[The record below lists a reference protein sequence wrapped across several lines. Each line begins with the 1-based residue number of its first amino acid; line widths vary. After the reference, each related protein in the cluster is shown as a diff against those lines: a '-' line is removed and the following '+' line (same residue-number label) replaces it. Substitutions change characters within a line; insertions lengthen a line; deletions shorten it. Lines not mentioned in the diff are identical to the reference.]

1 MSKAIDNL
9 SRAVEKTVKTS
20 AGVTFTKDKV
30 IDLIDADLSGLYNVS
45 QFFTALSD
53 GVIPAKLQNY
63 IAANRRNTT
72 LRSMAIYNQ
81 LVAGLASTAKTAM
94 ETRFLGAFADTAAAL
109 IVILEDVSGNL
120 SKLFGDKT
128 ITIYNTKISQVA
140 VFGMINDAAV
150 FSNFCLA
157 FIEQFM
163 ADRNQSLGKPEHYV
177 GDILTSNAQDAIDLM
192 NRVLNQKL
200 SKSFTNAIIKYRN
213 GGADINVV
221 NGENKPT
228 VQFTKINSDVTEA
241 DVNAG
246 AKGFKI
252 FRIIGNWFVDLR
264 DKKNRKNVALRE
276 QLQARARLLQL
287 ELENVDPNSPEY
299 QRLLKIIAN
308 YQKQIDRLNQE
319 IAKYE
324 EES

>member
-9 SRAVEKTVKTS
+9 SRAVEQTVKTS

-30 IDLIDADLSGLYNVS
+30 IDLIDSDLSELYNVS

-53 GVIPAKLQNY
+53 GDAPVKLQNW
-63 IAANRRNTT
+63 IASNRRNTA
-72 LRSMAIYNQ
+72 LKSMAIYNQ
-81 LVAGLASTAKTAM
+81 LAAGLASTARSAM
-94 ETRFLGAFADTAAAL
+94 DTRILGAISDTTSSL
-109 IVILEDVSGNL
+109 IVILEDISGNL
-120 SKLFGDKT
+120 GKLFGDKT

-140 VFGMINDAAV
+140 VFGMISNAASFAK
-150 FSNFCLA
+150 FSLA

-163 ADRNQSLGKPEHYV
+163 ADRNPNLGKPEKYV
-177 GDILTSNAQDAIDLM
+177 NEILTTGVAPAVDLM

-200 SKSFTNAIIKYRN
+200 SKSFTSAMLKYRN
-213 GGADINVV
+213 GGSDINVV
-221 NGENKPT
+221 NGENQPT

-252 FRIIGNWFVDLR
+252 FRIIGNWFVDHR
-264 DKKNRKNVALRE
+264 DRKNRKNVALRE

>member
-9 SRAVEKTVKTS
+9 SRAVEQTVKTS

-30 IDLIDADLSGLYNVS
+30 IDLIDSDLSELYNVA

-53 GVIPAKLQNY
+53 GNAPTKLQNW
-63 IAANRRNTT
+63 IAANRRNTA
-72 LRSMAIYNQ
+72 LKSMSIYNQ
-81 LVAGLASTAKTAM
+81 LAAGLTSSARSAM
-94 ETRFLGAFADTAAAL
+94 DTRFLGAMSDTVNSL
-109 IVILEDVSGNL
+109 IVILEDISGNL

-140 VFGMINDAAV
+140 VFGMINDASSFAR
-150 FSNFCLA
+150 FCLA

-163 ADRNQSLGKPEHYV
+163 SDRNANLGKPEKYV
-177 GDILTSNAQDAIDLM
+177 GEILTTGAIPAIDLM

-200 SKSFTNAIIKYRN
+200 SKSFTAAVIKYRN
-213 GGADINVV
+213 GGSDINVV
-221 NGENKPT
+221 NGENQPT

-252 FRIIGNWFVDLR
+252 FRIIGNWFVDRR
-264 DKKNRKNVALRE
+264 DRANRKNVALRE

-299 QRLLKIIAN
+299 QRILKIIAN